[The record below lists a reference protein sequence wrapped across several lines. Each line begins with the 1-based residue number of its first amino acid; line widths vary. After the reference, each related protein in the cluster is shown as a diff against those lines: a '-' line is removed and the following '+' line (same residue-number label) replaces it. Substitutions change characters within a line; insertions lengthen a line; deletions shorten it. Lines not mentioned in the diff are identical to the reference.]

1 MEGWLSTDG
10 DCSFCGEKNWNG
22 EWHGPGGRV
31 LCCRACALRILPALL
46 ADTIFA
52 QALAFHMYRS
62 MLREFIGRFW
72 EALCLN
78 ATLAH
83 QRPDSVVPHR
93 EPVMPEKPF

>member
-1 MEGWLSTDG
+1 
-10 DCSFCGEKNWNG
+10 
-22 EWHGPGGRV
+22 
-31 LCCRACALRILPALL
+31 
-46 ADTIFA
+46 
-52 QALAFHMYRS
+52 